1 MTKPAKILGVDDEA
15 DFEALIRQ
23 RFRRQVR
30 DGEFTFLFAHHGE
43 EALALLA
50 TEPDIELMLLDINMP
65 VMDGLTLLNELR
77 ERQSPVRTIMVSAYG
92 DMTNLR
98 TAMNRGAFDFVT
110 KPVDFN
116 DLEVTIRKTLADIA
130 KLHEIE
136 RLRAA
141 AERARGNLSRSIQ
154 PAC

>member
-1 MTKPAKILGVDDEA
+1 MA
-15 DFEALIRQ
+15 
-23 RFRRQVR
+23 
-30 DGEFTFLFAHHGE
+30 
-43 EALALLA
+43 ALAA
-50 TEPDIELMLLDINMP
+50 EPDIELMLLDINMP